1 MASSPKVSIIILNW
15 NGKKWLAQFLPS
27 VAATTYLNHEIIL
40 VDNGSTDDS
49 IAFTKSNFPQVRIIA
64 LDKNYGFTV
73 GNNLALPHIDT
84 PYYVLLNSDVEVS
97 PNWLEPLVEKMESDE
112 KIAAIQPKIRMFAQK
127 THFEYAGAAGGYL
140 DKFAYPFCRGRV
152 FDTLEEDKGQYEDA
166 REIFWAT
173 GACCM
178 VRKKVS
184 DEIGLFEPSFFAHME
199 EIDFC
204 WRAKN
209 RGYTVFCEPKSVVYH
224 VGGGTLPQ
232 GNPRKTFL
240 NIHNSLAM
248 MYRNLPAMQ
257 VFPKI
262 FVRLVLDGI
271 FALKLLTAGEMSSI
285 FAIAKAHWTFFLGIP
300 KWHKSRK
307 AMYEGSFSPKLP
319 VSGYLDK
326 SVVWEYFAKGKKQ
339 FSDLGIK

>member
-1 MASSPKVSIIILNW
+1 MTVLPKVSIIILNW
-15 NGKKWLAQFLPS
+15 NGTKWLSQFLPS
-27 VAATTYLNHEIIL
+27 VIATTYSNHEVIL

-49 IAFTKSNFPQVRIIA
+49 IAFTQQHFPSVRIIA
-64 LDKNYGFTV
+64 LDQNYGFTL

-84 PYYVLLNSDVEVS
+84 PYYVLLNSDVEVT
-97 PNWLEPLVEKMESDE
+97 PNWLEPLVEMMESD
-112 KIAAIQPKIRMFAQK
+112 KQIAAIQPKIRKFAQK

-166 REIFWAT
+166 QEIFWAT

-178 VRKKVS
+178 IRKEVTDK
-184 DEIGLFEPSFFAHME
+184 IGLFEPSFFAHME

-209 RGYTVFCEPKSVVYH
+209 HGYKIFCEPKSIVYH

-248 MYRNLPAMQ
+248 MCRNLPANQ
-257 VFPKI
+257 VFIKI
-262 FVRLVLDGI
+262 LVRLILDGV
-271 FALKLLTAGEMSSI
+271 FAAKLLVSGEISSI
-285 FAIAKAHWTFFLGIP
+285 VAIIKAHWTFFGGIS
-300 KWHKSRK
+300 KWRKSRK
-307 AMYEGSFSPKLP
+307 EMYGNTIQPQLP
-319 VSGYLDK
+319 TAGYLPK
-326 SVVWEYFAKGKKQ
+326 SIVWEYFAKGKKHY
-339 FSDLGIK
+339 SDL

>member
-1 MASSPKVSIIILNW
+1 MALAPKVSIIILNW
-15 NGKKWLAQFLPS
+15 NGKKWLEQFLPS
-27 VAATTYLNHEIIL
+27 VSATTYSNHEIIL

-49 IAFTKSNFPQVRIIA
+49 IAFTKSNFPNIRIIA
-64 LDKNYGFTV
+64 LDKNYGFTL
-73 GNNLALPHIDT
+73 GNNLALPHIDS
-84 PYYVLLNSDVEVS
+84 PYYVLLNSDVEVT

-112 KIAAIQPKIRMFAQK
+112 KIAAIQPKIRKFAQK

-166 REIFWAT
+166 QEIFWAT

-184 DEIGLFEPSFFAHME
+184 DEMGLFEPSFFAHME

-209 RGYTVFCEPKSVVYH
+209 WGYKIYCEPKSIVYH

-248 MYRNLPAMQ
+248 MYRNLPANQ
-257 VFPKI
+257 IFIKI
-262 FVRLVLDGI
+262 FVRLILDGV
-271 FALKLLTAGEMSSI
+271 FAAKLLTTADFSSI
-285 FAIAKAHWTFFLGIP
+285 MAIAKAHWTFFLGIP
-300 KWHKSRK
+300 KWRKSRK
-307 AMYEGSFSPKLP
+307 ELYGNHILP
-319 VSGYLDK
+319 QSHTAGYLAK
-326 SVVWEYFAKGKKQ
+326 SVVWQYFGRGKKH
-339 FSDLGIK
+339 FDALWK